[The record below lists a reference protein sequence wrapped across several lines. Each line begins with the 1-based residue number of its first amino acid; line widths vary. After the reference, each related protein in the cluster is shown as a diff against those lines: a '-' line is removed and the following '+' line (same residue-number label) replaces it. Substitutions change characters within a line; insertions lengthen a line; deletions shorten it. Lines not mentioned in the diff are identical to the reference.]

1 MKTYVEISVEKEL
14 PKESEEY
21 FVVKRGNKKFKDVE
35 WYDKHGGS
43 FISRL
48 EIVVTHWIKPFSLPG
63 LMEEYTVWLKKNYDS
78 SYEDGWRK
86 FGTADC
92 FTEKELLND
101 FLTQKG
107 IL

>member
-1 MKTYVEISVEKEL
+1 MKDLKTWISVSVEKEL
-14 PKESEEY
+14 PKGESAIWMQPIGDKL
-21 FVVKRGNKKFKDVE
+21 KRFRE
-35 WYDKHGGS
+35 
-43 FISRL
+43 
-48 EIVVTHWIKPFSLPG
+48 FSLPE

-101 FLTQKG
+101 FITQKG

>member
-1 MKTYVEISVEKEL
+1 LKQVLHYNDGNHALWKDTDTWLREL
-14 PKESEEY
+14 
-21 FVVKRGNKKFKDVE
+21 
-35 WYDKHGGS
+35 
-43 FISRL
+43 
-48 EIVVTHWIKPFSLPG
+48 SLPE

>member
-1 MKTYVEISVEKEL
+1 
-14 PKESEEY
+14 
-21 FVVKRGNKKFKDVE
+21 
-35 WYDKHGGS
+35 
-43 FISRL
+43 
-48 EIVVTHWIKPFSLPG
+48 
-63 LMEEYTVWLKKNYDS
+63 MEEYTVWLKKNYDS

-92 FTEKELLND
+92 FTEKELLNY